1 MKPIIHIALCLL
13 LASASSRAQV
23 APASADMEQG
33 RRIFDGSCARCHGFD
48 GFGGTGPNLQRSE
61 VTRPGNE
68 AALHAIVLN
77 GIPTRGMPPTPG
89 LGEKELRVLTA
100 YVHRLRGFDSGEL
113 TARAARGERVYQKLD
128 CATCHVVRGHGRSV
142 GPDLS
147 RIGVK
152 RRPEELRDDLLNP
165 TATLPRAGSFTEYLP
180 VDVVTRG
187 GREISGMRVNEDAF
201 SIQLRDPDGGLHS
214 FRKSELSR
222 LDRHFDRSFMPAYS
236 LPDEELEDLVAYL
249 SSLRGA
255 Q

>member
-1 MKPIIHIALCLL
+1 MKQRLLIALWTL
-13 LASASSRAQV
+13 LAATSHAQPESAASSI
-23 APASADMEQG
+23 DQG

-89 LGEKELRVLTA
+89 LQENDLRELTA
-100 YVHRLRGFDSGEL
+100 YVHRLRGSDSGAW
-113 TARAARGERVYQKLD
+113 TARAARGEQIYKRLD
-128 CATCHVVRGHGRSV
+128 CNTCHIVRGVGRGI

-152 RRPEELRDDLLNP
+152 RRPQELRDDLLNP
-165 TATLPRAGSFTEYLP
+165 AATLPRAGSVTEYLP
-180 VDVVTRG
+180 VRVATDQ
-187 GREISGMRVNEDAF
+187 GRAISGLRINEDAF
-201 SIQLRDPDGGLHS
+201 SIQVRDGVGRVHS
-214 FRKSELSR
+214 FKKSDLTQIE
-222 LDRHFDRSFMPAYS
+222 RHFDRSLMPGYS
-236 LPDEELEDLVAYL
+236 LPDTELDDLVAYL

>member
-1 MKPIIHIALCLL
+1 MKQPFTLALCLL
-13 LASASSRAQV
+13 AMAAASYAQ
-23 APASADMEQG
+23 PETPPSDLDQG
-33 RRIFDGSCARCHGFD
+33 RRIFDGGCARCHGFD

-89 LGEKELRVLTA
+89 LLERDLRALTT
-100 YVHRLRGFDSGEL
+100 YVHQLRGSDPGAW
-113 TARAARGERVYQKLD
+113 TARAARGEQVYGNLD
-128 CATCHVVRGHGRSV
+128 CNTCHVVRGQGRSI

-165 TATLPRAGSFTEYLP
+165 AATLPRAGSVTEYLP
-180 VDVVTRG
+180 VRVATHP
-187 GREISGMRVNEDAF
+187 GREISGLRINEDAF
-201 SIQLRDPDGGLHS
+201 SIQLRDADGRLHS
-214 FRKSELSR
+214 FKKSELAR
-222 LDRHFDRSFMPAYS
+222 IDKYFDQSLMPVYR
-236 LPDEELEDLVAYL
+236 LPDAQLDDLVAYL